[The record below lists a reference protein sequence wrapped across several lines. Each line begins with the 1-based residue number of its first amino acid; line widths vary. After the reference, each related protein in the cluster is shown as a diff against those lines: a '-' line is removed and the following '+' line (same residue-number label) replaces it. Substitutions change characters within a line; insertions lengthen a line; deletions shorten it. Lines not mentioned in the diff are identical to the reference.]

1 MKGVKILC
9 ELFSEEANKK
19 LIAFLKGCPKSF
31 HRLDECRFADF
42 VYQSIID
49 YCRVDYSNID
59 KFRDYLKNNSECV
72 YKLHDKEIDLWIDT
86 YKHIEYLVANIVRT
100 FQNYGEIISQI
111 YNIEERY

>member
-19 LIAFLKGCPKSF
+19 LDIFLNNFQYFPQN
-31 HRLDECRFADF
+31 DERRFADF

-59 KFRDYLKNNSECV
+59 KFREYLK
-72 YKLHDKEIDLWIDT
+72 YKFHNKEIDVWINI
-86 YKHIEYLVANIVRT
+86 YRNIEYLVDMIMRT